1 MEFDFEK
8 MSEWPSLS
16 QIDSSKDNQGDRIS
30 ALTRCTQCKE
40 TLYDSITLHCLHF
53 LCKGCFERKV
63 GEQNDE
69 SCTNTSEI
77 LINCPACFC
86 CTSFKKQTYLETKN
100 RVPQVMKTLL
110 DFKFGID
117 FSLCVSC
124 KNQGRNTKASFW
136 CFDCVDNFC
145 KECLNFHL
153 SIPLLEKHKTYSF
166 NEVKKDNRIIS
177 KARELCDDHNL
188 CFTTLCM
195 EKEGVC
201 CDRCLSSDHIDT
213 CKGEHSKIQ
222 EDVVVILANHKLSK
236 LRESLRITLHEL
248 DDKDKEL
255 SDIEM
260 KTEIFFTKEKNNAI
274 EKSRTLKE
282 KLVDSTGKFLA
293 ESYQMIHNKLQQKE
307 SRIDKLK
314 KAKSGLENE
323 MDLALREKSDD
334 VLHSESEKIKQVLVS
349 AKTVLDDGGKNCIN
363 SLSICFE
370 ATLNALCNL
379 DTFGQISES
388 RSLHIQDT
396 SMCSTSSSSDSSEN
410 SLSALTLKKHW
421 VSEANLSSVHS
432 KGSNNSSTWNTFD
445 FDEDYFEMNRTI
457 DIEDGMSHVTGCDW
471 KSENEIV
478 IIDQKVNDTPEL
490 CVFNIRNVK
499 VKCRISLDQK
509 PYDISVLPYNECVIT
524 FPREM
529 EIRVYNLSDYSV
541 QREIEVGMNC
551 YGVCYCSHQQ
561 GGTIIVAG
569 EDNIIIYDDNFN
581 EIRRLT
587 VWGED
592 IRYVSAYSN
601 NLIFYSDIKAS
612 IVYSVIGNGDN
623 RFEYTGD
630 DELQGPAGLILDESK
645 NVYVC
650 EKGADCIHVLS
661 KSGDFIRTID
671 VGNCPTAISLSRNKR
686 KICIIRGGR
695 RLNNVAD
702 IYISR

>member
-1 MEFDFEK
+1 
-8 MSEWPSLS
+8 
-16 QIDSSKDNQGDRIS
+16 
-30 ALTRCTQCKE
+30 
-40 TLYDSITLHCLHF
+40 
-53 LCKGCFERKV
+53 
-63 GEQNDE
+63 
-69 SCTNTSEI
+69 
-77 LINCPACFC
+77 
-86 CTSFKKQTYLETKN
+86 
-100 RVPQVMKTLL
+100 
-110 DFKFGID
+110 
-117 FSLCVSC
+117 
-124 KNQGRNTKASFW
+124 
-136 CFDCVDNFC
+136 
-145 KECLNFHL
+145 
-153 SIPLLEKHKTYSF
+153 
-166 NEVKKDNRIIS
+166 
-177 KARELCDDHNL
+177 
-188 CFTTLCM
+188 
-195 EKEGVC
+195 
-201 CDRCLSSDHIDT
+201 
-213 CKGEHSKIQ
+213 
-222 EDVVVILANHKLSK
+222 
-236 LRESLRITLHEL
+236 
-248 DDKDKEL
+248 
-255 SDIEM
+255 
-260 KTEIFFTKEKNNAI
+260 
-274 EKSRTLKE
+274 
-282 KLVDSTGKFLA
+282 
-293 ESYQMIHNKLQQKE
+293 
-307 SRIDKLK
+307 
-314 KAKSGLENE
+314 
-323 MDLALREKSDD
+323 MDLVLREKSDD
-334 VLHSESEKIKQVLVS
+334 VLLRESEEIKQVLVS

-410 SLSALTLKKHW
+410 SLSALTLRKHW

-490 CVFNIRNVK
+490 CVFNIRNGK

-671 VGNCPTAISLSRNKR
+671 VGNCPTAISLSWNKR